1 MDGNCFLKLPKMGVK
16 TKEELLVMLSE
27 QIFYTITLYN
37 GVLSQNKRKT

>member
-1 MDGNCFLKLPKMGVK
+1 MGVK